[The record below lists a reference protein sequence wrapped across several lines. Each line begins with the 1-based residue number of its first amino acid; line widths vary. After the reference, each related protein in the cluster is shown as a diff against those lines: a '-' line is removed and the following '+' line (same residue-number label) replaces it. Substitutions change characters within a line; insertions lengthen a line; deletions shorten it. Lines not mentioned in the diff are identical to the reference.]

1 MTDLE
6 SPGQLLLLADQIKKD
21 IDNFCVE
28 KWNEGPRSH
37 LGASQIG
44 KPCSRYLWY
53 YFRWCFN
60 KVFNGRMYRL
70 LNRGHFEE
78 SRFQMYLEGIG
89 CTVTAFAENSLETE
103 NKGDR
108 QIRISACKGHFG
120 GSIDGTITLP
130 EKYGLGQALFLG
142 EYKTKGTGRGFS
154 NLSLNGCQAEAP
166 VHYDQ
171 QCIYGYKLGLQYS
184 VYIVVNK
191 NDDSLY
197 IEVIKLDW
205 NRGKELEEKAEAIIF
220 SQVAPEKIALNSK
233 AYECNYCEAKSIC
246 FDNEKPLVNCRSCKN
261 AMPVEDARWN
271 CSLYGLIPNK
281 EAILAA
287 CPNWRDITKC

>member
-1 MTDLE
+1 MDLE
-6 SPGQLLLLADQIKKD
+6 SPGQLVLLADQIKKD

-53 YFRWCFN
+53 YFRWTFN
-60 KVFNGRMYRL
+60 KVFDGRMYRL

-89 CTVTAFAENSLETE
+89 CIVTAFAENGLDTE

-120 GSIDGTITLP
+120 VIIDGTITLP

-166 VHYDQ
+166 IHYDQ

-197 IEVIKLDW
+197 IEIIKLDW
-205 NRGKELEEKAEAIIF
+205 NRGKELEGKAETIIF
-220 SQVAPEKIALNSK
+220 SQVPPEKIALNPKS
-233 AYECNYCEAKSIC
+233 YECNYCDACELC
-246 FDNEKPLVNCRSCKN
+246 HNNGKPLKNCRSCIKAKPTDN
-261 AMPVEDARWN
+261 AAWFCE
-271 CSLYGLIPNK
+271 LYQNVIPKDFIKTGCK
-281 EAILAA
+281 EWIS
-287 CPNWRDITKC
+287 II